1 MALTGHGR
9 HPGEVHAQDEE
20 VTNRNWVEA
29 DSMDQNQHE
38 ELQDIGRAAWGR
50 PAPCQDGDL
59 QDELVIS
66 RLQAE
71 MEGLKGQRASLEAA
85 PMDAGQRGEMAVE
98 DVNPAEL
105 EATLLQARQ
114 VMVWLLWAA
123 FLSVQMCK
131 PRQRRVWR
139 STPCLESRG
148 SGPAFPGLLTSP
160 PPPVALSVLM
170 AKLSCQRSLAAYNS
184 LTDKHLA
191 GYFNNTRIRRHLLR
205 TGLITRSGRI
215 LSEKEYQLNIMKRD
229 HQKYIREC
237 LAQAIFHKVLDME
250 RYHQLE
256 IKKKLETLAR
266 KERIQRFK
274 GVHTQRSVESNMP
287 VLSPH
292 PPAGPKTNRDHSV
305 LVDERHASPSA
316 MTTPRPYTAPGNMQ
330 PPIRLQP
337 LLSHPAVGTVPK
349 ITSGSR
355 SKVSLLEKEA
365 PFPVAGK
372 KAAARFRTS
381 PGSSQRRNP
390 FQLPRLSSFMMP
402 IPPPPLSPSGKVAR
416 ESRPETWRRRRFRP
430 TTASDGVDPL
440 FTTDSRRIRKTS
452 LHSNAAITMVYLGKS
467 VHLSCDNPDCR
478 DEIKVYQQHCGG
490 ENLCV
495 YKGKLLEKETFQF
508 ISKRHHGFPFSLTFF
523 LNGMQVNRLSSCCE
537 YKHRKGSRLGG
548 KRGYFGFV
556 CVERASPC
564 YKCIIAMGLD
574 RKASSPNP
582 RKEKS
587 TEEREEPKK
596 GEEKVRQ
603 GREQGIPGRNEVEVE
618 GSPASASAVFSAQEM
633 KTEFREVRTVMEEM
647 ERKGKPGRD
656 VWEDDQENTLDY
668 GYEEDFEADAEK
680 QDEKADEERPAEQ
693 RVDGASKSPSED
705 GRDHALGPGG
715 GREPSPRAPPDA
727 DGDAREE
734 RDADLWKLG
743 YLSKTIF
750 KTLRP
755 VAESQRGW
763 RDEEPRITGKTDLK
777 TASSSSSRSHPCSSG
792 SEDGSAVGP
801 GEAHTEDD
809 TGESARSASSEEL
822 SEDELPEKPHLPPE
836 EPLDMKTGDQ
846 EIAKTEGET
855 EPLPG
860 EDSFEKVL
868 EEEMERR
875 SPGITESLS
884 EKARK
889 HASEADEEKDPRSPW
904 EGSPA
909 EVKGKWAG
917 LPGVE
922 RGGKNSLPSACDLA
936 LDAPHKNLAV
946 GERAALDPSSATKP
960 LAQGVCKLAKEEAP
974 REDPAGP
981 AAAGDSAARN
991 QDEAPRELAL
1001 VLTVAGAEKAAHEGA
1016 QGSEKAA
1023 ALVSGGLRETP
1034 GEAARLETGAAEG
1047 GEAESDVESEED
1059 TSTDLEDTG
1068 PLEDA
1073 ASATEEGSEE
1083 AALGGEEPAPGQ
1095 KGAMGTE
1102 APLRPCTGEA
1112 GAGWRGGSEASPGGP
1127 GAGEAERAEAATPAE
1142 AAGEEEAQ

>member
-114 VMVWLLWAA
+114 VM
-123 FLSVQMCK
+123 
-131 PRQRRVWR
+131 
-139 STPCLESRG
+139 LEGDSRPISCTG
-148 SGPAFPGLLTSP
+148 FSRAVVEKIETRHGKLVSEASH
-160 PPPVALSVLM
+160 ALP
-170 AKLSCQRSLAAYNS
+170 KSLAAYNS

-734 RDADLWKLG
+734 RDADL
-743 YLSKTIF
+743 
-750 KTLRP
+750 
-755 VAESQRGW
+755 
-763 RDEEPRITGKTDLK
+763 K

-974 REDPAGP
+974 REGEAAEQPEAAEQIAEGRLSGAEAEGAGRLAGEASDPAGP